1 MTLISAWATPGSA
14 AADPTDALTR
24 LGVPNSSTNLFAWHP
39 ILAVLF
45 FLFQT
50 LATLSWVL
58 DFGNGNRQLVKS
70 VHVTLQ
76 FGSFACLIALLCV
89 IVQWMAGTPQLTA
102 IHHWLGVIATLL
114 FLCNFMAGLSLGL
127 ATLIGRQIVYGVQCI
142 RTHRFVGMSC
152 LIVSG
157 ATILTG
163 IQNFLPEGLC
173 EYSITNPAQT
183 NPGLYYNLL
192 PSGCQIGIKL
202 LINQTPD

>member
-1 MTLISAWATPGSA
+1 MSPNQPDFYHLAVSAVVGVLCVVLLTLISAWATPGSA

-114 FLCNFMAGLSLGL
+114 FLCNFMAGFELGF
-127 ATLIGRQIVYGVQCI
+127 GD
-142 RTHRFVGMSC
+142 THRASNC
-152 LIVSG
+152 LWSTVHKNTQICWHV
-157 ATILTG
+157 
-163 IQNFLPEGLC
+163 LPHR
-173 EYSITNPAQT
+173 
-183 NPGLYYNLL
+183 
-192 PSGCQIGIKL
+192 
-202 LINQTPD
+202 